1 VRIQGGTPG
10 ALREDVTAPRQ
21 ILPGTTYLITR
32 RCTQREF
39 LLRPSAL
46 TNAILLY
53 VLAVAAQ
60 RTGVVVHAFC
70 VMSNHLHL
78 VLTDVWGRLPEFE
91 HFLDG
96 TAART
101 LNVLLGRSQALWDD
115 AGYSAVALATP
126 EAVIDSTAYVLAN
139 PVAAGLVASG
149 REWPGLWSN
158 LELIGGEALVAER
171 PDLFFRKNGPMPASA
186 TLRLAPP
193 PGFTAD
199 EFRSAVQSALAAR
212 EEDARAAA
220 AASGHRFLGVRRV
233 LEQKTTVRAARPEKG
248 GKLRPTVATRD
259 KARRLEELSRIS
271 EFLARYRSAREMFM
285 RGVRD
290 VVFPA
295 GTYWLRV
302 SCGVACEAMG

>member
-1 VRIQGGTPG
+1 M
-10 ALREDVTAPRQ
+10 TAPRQ

-46 TNAILLY
+46 TNAIFLY

-60 RTGVVVHAFC
+60 RTGVIVHAFC
-70 VMSNHLHL
+70 VMSNHVHL
-78 VLTDVWGRLPEFE
+78 VLTDVRGRLPAFE

-96 TAART
+96 TAARA
-101 LNVLLGRSQALWDD
+101 LNVALGRSQAFWDD
-115 AGYSAVALATP
+115 AGYSAVALATR

-139 PVAAGLVASG
+139 PVAAGLVAHG
-149 REWPGLWSN
+149 QDWPGLWSN
-158 LELIGGEALVAER
+158 PDLIGGEAIAATR
-171 PDLFFRKNGPMPASA
+171 PNVFFRKKGPMPASA
-186 TLRLAPP
+186 SLQLVPP

-199 EFRSAVQSALAAR
+199 EFRSAVLSSLDAR
-212 EEDARAAA
+212 GEDARAAV
-220 AASGHRFLGVRRV
+220 AASGRRFLGVRRV
-233 LEQKTTVRAARPEKG
+233 LEQKTTTRATRPEKR
-248 GKLRPTVATRD
+248 GKLHPTVATRD

-271 EFLARYRSAREMFM
+271 EFLARYRTARAAFL

-295 GTYWLRV
+295 GTYWLRI
-302 SCGVACEAMG
+302 SCGVTCEATG